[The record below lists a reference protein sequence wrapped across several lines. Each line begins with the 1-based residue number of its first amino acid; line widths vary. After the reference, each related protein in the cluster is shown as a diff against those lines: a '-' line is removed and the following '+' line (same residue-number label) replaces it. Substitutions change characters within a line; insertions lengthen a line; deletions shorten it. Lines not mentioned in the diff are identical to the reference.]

1 MQLMSYLDISNLP
14 NCSSCVNCQYC
25 LMREEKNS
33 YRETVYQVIWECIWS
48 SFFKYIPLKLKKL
61 KQLFIIYKSKNYFDQ
76 TLNIFFFHS
85 ALIPTISTHFE
96 KKKTHIFFKVRWPCP
111 KIYALWTFFFKV
123 RCNKPQHHINSL
135 LFITVNNICTKL
147 NR

>member
-1 MQLMSYLDISNLP
+1 MIHNVWKTARTYFFLWILSKHIYFHSRTSGFIIYLTMIKKTFRTHSQGCP
-14 NCSSCVNCQYC
+14 F
-25 LMREEKNS
+25 E
-33 YRETVYQVIWECIWS
+33 
-48 SFFKYIPLKLKKL
+48 LKKN
-61 KQLFIIYKSKNYFDQ
+61 KTIICYILVYKSKNYFDQ

-96 KKKTHIFFKVRWPCP
+96 KKTHIFFKVRWPCP